1 MPASFTVSP
10 ELIINELP
18 SIIVETVAILSMD
31 MIVAVTLENKKA
43 NNSRLNVVI
52 MNF

>member
-18 SIIVETVAILSMD
+18 SIIVKIVAVLSMD
-31 MIVAVTLENKKA
+31 MLVAVTLENKRGNK
-43 NNSRLNVVI
+43 SRLKVTI